1 MNDSE
6 AILVLETALLCAV
19 QPMQISDMRKLF
31 GDDEQFDNSAVRR
44 LLETLQGNWADGGLE
59 LVQLASGWRFQ
70 SRPSMQRYLERLS
83 PEKPPK
89 YSRAVMET
97 LAIVAWRQPVT
108 RGDIEDIR
116 GVTVSSQIVKAL
128 EDRGWIEVIGH
139 RDAPGRPALFG
150 TTRQFLDDLG
160 LRALDELPPLETAH
174 AAAALAGLDLGEV
187 QQVLGEGAEPAE
199 GEASTEEGAPAEGEA
214 AAPEAAGE
222 VATEAAAGGEGEPEE
237 AAPVGIAPE
246 GADAEGIDAE
256 GVATESASAAQQAG
270 ALDPQAAPEGQ
281 NTPSAE
287 AGAGEEQNFPVAE
300 LSVSEDDA
308 PIAAIDSVES
318 QLSRTEEGAH
328 PADESTVREQA
339 EGLSD
344 TPSSSGFSDDRAG
357 NDTSDMAADASE
369 AGAAKERVEN
379 AKHAE
384 PTDPIDETD
393 TEAPGAAGHEPAQGL
408 GETVRPEATQPEPV
422 QPEAIEPEAV
432 QPEAIQPGAD
442 SADAEPDAADLDR
455 SGSGRDSAS
464 PDDDVPAPR
473 RPTQV

>member
-1 MNDSE
+1 MSMNDSE

-19 QPMQISDMRKLF
+19 QPMQLSDMRKLF
-31 GDDEQFDNSAVRR
+31 GDDEQFDNSKLRG
-44 LLETLQGNWADGGLE
+44 LLETLQANWADGGLE

-70 SRPSMQRYLERLS
+70 SRPHMQRYLERLS

-160 LRALDELPPLETAH
+160 LRALDELPPLESAQ

-187 QQVLGEGAEPAE
+187 QQLTGEG
-199 GEASTEEGAPAEGEA
+199 A
-214 AAPEAAGE
+214 AAPEKAADTQAIAE
-222 VATEAAAGGEGEPEE
+222 DAADEAG
-237 AAPVGIAPE
+237 
-246 GADAEGIDAE
+246 D
-256 GVATESASAAQQAG
+256 ASAQ
-270 ALDPQAAPEGQ
+270 
-281 NTPSAE
+281 
-287 AGAGEEQNFPVAE
+287 GELAVENMSEESENGDIPVAE
-300 LSVSEDDA
+300 LSVSEQDA
-308 PIAAIDSVES
+308 PIDPVDSVES
-318 QLSRTEEGAH
+318 VVSRTEEGAN
-328 PADESTVREQA
+328 PDDEPTVREQA
-339 EGLSD
+339 EGLSNMP
-344 TPSSSGFSDDRAG
+344 TPSGFPDDRAG
-357 NDTSDMAADASE
+357 NDISDIAADPST
-369 AGAAKERVEN
+369 AGAAKESVEN

-393 TEAPGAAGHEPAQGL
+393 HAAPGAAGHEPAIGL
-408 GETVRPEATQPEPV
+408 DDPVRP
-422 QPEAIEPEAV
+422 
-432 QPEAIQPGAD
+432 
-442 SADAEPDAADLDR
+442 EPDAASPA
-455 SGSGRDSAS
+455 SGESDPAHPGADHDSAS
-464 PDDDVPAPR
+464 LDDDEPAPG

>member
-6 AILVLETALLCAV
+6 AILVLETALLCAA
-19 QPMQISDMRKLF
+19 QPMQLSDMRKLF
-31 GDDEQFDNSAVRR
+31 GDDEQFDNSALRT
-44 LLETLQGNWADGGLE
+44 LLETLQANWADGGLE
-59 LVQLASGWRFQ
+59 LVQLATGWRFQ
-70 SRPSMQRYLERLS
+70 SRPRMQRYLERLN

-160 LRALDELPPLETAH
+160 LRALDELPALESAQ

-187 QQVLGEGAEPAE
+187 QQVLGGEAPAAEDAPTDDAEAAGQAVAEAAEGVE
-199 GEASTEEGAPAEGEA
+199 GEASAEGGVGGEAEARPDGEPAATAGEGEA
-214 AAPEAAGE
+214 SE
-222 VATEAAAGGEGEPEE
+222 VS
-237 AAPVGIAPE
+237 I
-246 GADAEGIDAE
+246 
-256 GVATESASAAQQAG
+256 
-270 ALDPQAAPEGQ
+270 
-281 NTPSAE
+281 
-287 AGAGEEQNFPVAE
+287 PVAE
-300 LSVSEDDA
+300 LSVSEQDV
-308 PIAAIDSVES
+308 PIAPVDSVES
-318 QLSRTEEGAH
+318 MLSRTEEGAD

-339 EGLSD
+339 EGLSN
-344 TPSSSGFSDDRAG
+344 TSATSGFPDDAAD
-357 NDTSDMAADASE
+357 NDISDMAADALE
-369 AGAAKERVEN
+369 AGAAKESVEN

-393 TEAPGAAGHEPAQGL
+393 TAAPDAAGHEPASGL
-408 GETVRPEATQPEPV
+408 ADPVRPGPDAASPESDEAGVERPEADRQP
-422 QPEAIEPEAV
+422 
-432 QPEAIQPGAD
+432 
-442 SADAEPDAADLDR
+442 
-455 SGSGRDSAS
+455 AS
-464 PDDDVPAPR
+464 PDDDEPAAG

>member
-1 MNDSE
+1 MSMNDSE

-44 LLETLQGNWADGGLE
+44 LLETLQANWADGGLE

-187 QQVLGEGAEPAE
+187 QQVLGEGGEPAE
-199 GEASTEEGAPAEGEA
+199 GEGAAPADEA
-214 AAPEAAGE
+214 ADE
-222 VATEAAAGGEGEPEE
+222 VAASGGEGAQPGSD
-237 AAPVGIAPE
+237 AASEQQGPE
-246 GADAEGIDAE
+246 GENL
-256 GVATESASAAQQAG
+256 SLAG
-270 ALDPQAAPEGQ
+270 LD
-281 NTPSAE
+281 
-287 AGAGEEQNFPVAE
+287 EQDRENFPVAE

-318 QLSRTEEGAH
+318 QLSRTEEGAD

-339 EGLSD
+339 EGLSN
-344 TPSSSGFSDDRAG
+344 TPLSSDLPDDRAG
-357 NDTSDMAADASE
+357 NDTSNMAADASE

-384 PTDPIDETD
+384 PTDPTDETD
-393 TEAPGAAGHEPAQGL
+393 AQAPGDA
-408 GETVRPEATQPEPV
+408 RREPV
-422 QPEAIEPEAV
+422 HGLDGAV
-432 QPEAIQPGAD
+432 QPD
-442 SADAEPDAADLDR
+442 ADAANAAPEAADPER

-464 PDDDVPAPR
+464 PDDDEPAPG

>member
-1 MNDSE
+1 M
-6 AILVLETALLCAV
+6 LETALLCAV
-19 QPMQISDMRKLF
+19 QPMQLSDMRKLF
-31 GDDEQFDNSAVRR
+31 GDDEQFDNSKLRA
-44 LLETLQGNWADGGLE
+44 LLETLQANWADGGLE

-70 SRPSMQRYLERLS
+70 SRPHMQRYLERLS

-160 LRALDELPPLETAH
+160 LRALDELPPLESAQ

-187 QQVLGEGAEPAE
+187 QQLTGEIAEN
-199 GEASTEEGAPAEGEA
+199 
-214 AAPEAAGE
+214 
-222 VATEAAAGGEGEPEE
+222 AT
-237 AAPVGIAPE
+237 I
-246 GADAEGIDAE
+246 
-256 GVATESASAAQQAG
+256 
-270 ALDPQAAPEGQ
+270 
-281 NTPSAE
+281 
-287 AGAGEEQNFPVAE
+287 PVAE

-308 PIAAIDSVES
+308 PIAPVDSVES
-318 QLSRTEEGAH
+318 VIPRTEEGAD
-328 PADESTVREQA
+328 PADELTVREQA
-339 EGLSD
+339 EGLSN
-344 TPSSSGFSDDRAG
+344 TPMLPGFPEDSTG
-357 NDTSDMAADASE
+357 NDISDMATDSPE
-369 AGAAKERVEN
+369 DGAAKESVEN

-393 TEAPGAAGHEPAQGL
+393 QAAPGAAGHEPAFGL
-408 GETVRPEATQPEPV
+408 DDPVRP
-422 QPEAIEPEAV
+422 
-432 QPEAIQPGAD
+432 D
-442 SADAEPDAADLDR
+442 PDAASAASEETDPARPDA
-455 SGSGRDSAS
+455 GQDSVS
-464 PDDDVPAPR
+464 PDEDEPASG

>member
-31 GDDEQFDNSAVRR
+31 GDDEQFDSSAVRR

-187 QQVLGEGAEPAE
+187 QQVLGEAPEPAGAE
-199 GEASTEEGAPAEGEA
+199 GEG
-214 AAPEAAGE
+214 
-222 VATEAAAGGEGEPEE
+222 
-237 AAPVGIAPE
+237 
-246 GADAEGIDAE
+246 GADAAP
-256 GVATESASAAQQAG
+256 A
-270 ALDPQAAPEGQ
+270 DPA
-281 NTPSAE
+281 AE
-287 AGAGEEQNFPVAE
+287 AGAP
-300 LSVSEDDA
+300 
-308 PIAAIDSVES
+308 AAVPK
-318 QLSRTEEGAH
+318 
-328 PADESTVREQA
+328 PAV
-339 EGLSD
+339 
-344 TPSSSGFSDDRAG
+344 
-357 NDTSDMAADASE
+357 
-369 AGAAKERVEN
+369 
-379 AKHAE
+379 
-384 PTDPIDETD
+384 
-393 TEAPGAAGHEPAQGL
+393 
-408 GETVRPEATQPEPV
+408 
-422 QPEAIEPEAV
+422 EPEAV
-432 QPEAIQPGAD
+432 VAAPVAAQPAKAPVETA
-442 SADAEPDAADLDR
+442 
-455 SGSGRDSAS
+455 
-464 PDDDVPAPR
+464 PAPVEPVADKTPASHQPSGDR
-473 RPTQV
+473 